1 MTFRRSS
8 HQICLGAATLA
19 LGGLLVCHAQPRDK
33 GRGRPIE
40 FSAPRSGEVT
50 TNLHQFM
57 SKPDGLKQLEED
69 SYKPLQPLAP
79 QSSLD
84 GVVALPTR
92 PAATP
97 VIQSKRVKE
106 MLERRKNWVFMSPE
120 DLVAAP
126 TVEGILKAP
135 ALGPDGREQKEL
147 PALERYYERLATK
160 RSAVNNPAQSKN
172 DELFG
177 PSSKSNPR
185 EEVAVQE
192 DSDLPSSLRESAEA
206 LKKLLGP
213 GGSDNPFVQEA
224 MHGSLS
230 DTFGLGNNTLSKE
243 QIQYN
248 KKYMDEYRS
257 VLDAACQPPAIAVP
271 GSPLDILAGAAVP
284 AGKLA
289 TGLPS
294 APSFALN
301 HGLEAQADVLNPM
314 LGPPGL
320 SDVNAQA
327 LGQTRPTLA
336 LPKIESTRVTP
347 VAPSFDAPRR
357 SFR

>member
-8 HQICLGAATLA
+8 SQICLGAATLA
-19 LGGLLVCHAQPRDK
+19 LGGLLVCNAQQG
-33 GRGRPIE
+33 GRAPGRRIE
-40 FSAPRSGEVT
+40 FSAPRSGQVT
-50 TNLHQFM
+50 TNLQQLM
-57 SKPDGLKQLEED
+57 SKPDGLKQLEDD
-69 SYKPLQPLAP
+69 SYKALQPLAP

-92 PAATP
+92 PAANP
-97 VIQSKRVKE
+97 AIQSKRVKE
-106 MLERRKNWVFMSPE
+106 MLERRKNWVFMLPE
-120 DLVAAP
+120 DLVGAP
-126 TVEGILKAP
+126 TVEGILKGP

-147 PALERYYERLATK
+147 PALKGYIERQAAK
-160 RSAVNNPAQSKN
+160 RSAADNPAQSKN

-177 PSSKSNPR
+177 SRSQSNPR
-185 EEVAVQE
+185 EEVAGQD
-192 DSDLPSSLRESAEA
+192 DSDLPSSVRESAEA

-213 GGSDNPFVQEA
+213 GGSENPFVQEA
-224 MHGSLS
+224 THGSLS

-257 VLDAACQPPAIAVP
+257 VLDAAWQPPAVAVP
-271 GSPLDILAGAAVP
+271 GSPLDILAGTTAPTGKP
-284 AGKLA
+284 AI
-289 TGLPS
+289 GLPS
-294 APSFALN
+294 APSSALS
-301 HGLEAQADVLNPM
+301 HGFEGQANVLNPM
-314 LGPPGL
+314 LGPRGL

-327 LGQTRPTLA
+327 LGQTKSALA
-336 LPKIESTRVTP
+336 LPKIESTRVMT